1 MCIIFNKR
9 FLSLKAKH
17 KKELVNPELAVA
29 YDHDKGEPSKLASDD
44 DDYEEDEEEVFICF
58 HSIFFRFDS
67 SIIKKFCFHSIFF
80 VYKIFH
86 SLVNPAPATAGAA
99 PPKNRPREASVL

>member
-1 MCIIFNKR
+1 MFSFYFFMFFFWLFQKTNFFFVFEKIKFFVFIKF
-9 FLSLKAKH
+9 F
-17 KKELVNPELAVA
+17 
-29 YDHDKGEPSKLASDD
+29 YIYD

-86 SLVNPAPATAGAA
+86 LLVNPAPATAGAA